1 MPWICRSI
9 SERALKQAHL
19 FSYCSQVAG
28 DVPSRSRFKFFFH
41 HCQALAKVKL
51 EVDKLLK
58 IKIEHDENI
67 TKQTMNCG
75 EGGWNTIAK
84 TFNKSRQFHYPCQ
97 SSFEMCEHLIL
108 VRYLIMNFSDI
119 QGIEIALG
127 SIFQK
132 YLTCDRVQ
140 NHQGDCVRESQGR
153 RRRRERESVAIWFH
167 APSIVCTIYNHPR
180 NNVTSVRNRS

>member
-132 YLTCDRVQ
+132 YLTSCL
-140 NHQGDCVRESQGR
+140 ESSGR
-153 RRRRERESVAIWFH
+153 LRERKLGKEEEEKEKAWPYGFMPH
-167 APSIVCTIYNHPR
+167 QQCAQFTIIHGIM
-180 NNVTSVRNRS
+180 SHQ

>member
-108 VRYLIMNFSDI
+108 VRYLIMNFFGYI
-119 QGIEIALG
+119 G
-127 SIFQK
+127 
-132 YLTCDRVQ
+132 Y
-140 NHQGDCVRESQGR
+140 
-153 RRRRERESVAIWFH
+153 
-167 APSIVCTIYNHPR
+167 
-180 NNVTSVRNRS
+180 RNRPRVDFSKVLDIVFRIIWETA